1 MEQCKQ
7 DYELHNEV
15 AEDIKKTNDESWI
28 YVEKRLYAIA
38 SGALALSITL
48 LTTTIDT
55 AKSVP
60 YKWLII
66 ISWICLVLTILIN
79 FASHIVSY
87 IVSRQTQEDIYK
99 KMEQNIAYNAKEID
113 TTIRER
119 NRKVEYLN
127 FASIVFLTLG
137 IIGIVCYFIL
147 QLIIY

>member
-99 KMEQNIAYNAKEID
+99 KWNK
-113 TTIRER
+113 T
-119 NRKVEYLN
+119 
-127 FASIVFLTLG
+127 
-137 IIGIVCYFIL
+137 
-147 QLIIY
+147 